1 MVTQPVKIPTTN
13 PAVARVLP
21 VVMTVGIVSAI
32 AMNVRS
38 QLKTH
43 SATQDRFFAQ
53 YKNPQSE
60 AVRQKVFDGAVEDPA
75 RAGSMSWAALIFSS
89 DSTKPPSFVDS
100 AKIHKYSLFQRT

>member
-60 AVRQKVFDGAVEDPA
+60 AVRQKVFDGAVEDP
-75 RAGSMSWAALIFSS
+75 RKSWFNVLGW
-89 DSTKPPSFVDS
+89 
-100 AKIHKYSLFQRT
+100 